1 LSRNK
6 VLFCHPLSL
15 HLVSPRGDLWQND
28 FFKEVAPFSSC
39 TPHCSSR
46 VTSRSI
52 LAFWYSNGRHFV
64 MFKKGQSS
72 RDFRASEPILEPM
85 SLHQFSKFERHF
97 FCYYWASMFE
107 ITRNLVSWDIEPLFY
122 VFLQK
127 GSNRRFPGVVVLR
140 NNIAAFV
147 SQTCS
152 TILPQQSALRFR
164 QGEDVPPFRLY
175 NCVGPA
181 SKPQGFC
188 CRHVLLIPL
197 FDSAEQSEPLKMT
210 SEQHLFFPFSVHVIP
225 HIFVWGSC
233 FW

>member
-1 LSRNK
+1 
-6 VLFCHPLSL
+6 
-15 HLVSPRGDLWQND
+15 
-28 FFKEVAPFSSC
+28 
-39 TPHCSSR
+39 
-46 VTSRSI
+46 
-52 LAFWYSNGRHFV
+52 
-64 MFKKGQSS
+64 
-72 RDFRASEPILEPM
+72 
-85 SLHQFSKFERHF
+85 
-97 FCYYWASMFE
+97 MFE

-152 TILPQQSALRFR
+152 PILPQQSSLRFR

-210 SEQHLFFPFSVHVIP
+210 SEQWTASFFPFSVHVIP

-233 FW
+233 FWLRTPVRTASSRRPTHTQLTTHNSLALDKKWIIEVIRWELNPLTCN